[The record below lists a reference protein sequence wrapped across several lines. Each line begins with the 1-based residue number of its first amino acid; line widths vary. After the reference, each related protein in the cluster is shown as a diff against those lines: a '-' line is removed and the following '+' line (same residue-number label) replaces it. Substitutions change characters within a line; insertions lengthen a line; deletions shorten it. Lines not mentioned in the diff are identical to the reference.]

1 MIRGGIKMKRKIVV
15 AMLTV
20 VLMLATLC
28 GCSGDTTMNIEEN
41 GSGTLQSV
49 VMIEKEYLTDG
60 NVTLDKDYT
69 WQDVTV
75 GGKAYKKGTRNI
87 TFNDVTKIEDM
98 DDAQIAFNSNYFFL
112 KNKTA
117 TEAVSSSYDEEM
129 KKLFQQT
136 YTFTFPYEVKKTNG
150 RIQDDKKTVVWKN
163 DELYKN
169 YNCWAIF
176 TESPLDSSIAA
187 PKLTG
192 AKNNG
197 YYRKNVTVKATSGTV
212 IDRFVVN
219 GKMIGTNNCIFVKE
233 GKKIVSCIDVNGK
246 STKITF
252 VIDKTKPVV
261 KGVVNGKTYTSAKQ
275 IKFSDKFGVKSATLN
290 GKKFSS
296 GSKVSKK
303 GTYRLVVTDKAGNQN
318 IVKFKIK

>member
-1 MIRGGIKMKRKIVV
+1 MKKKIVV

-28 GCSGDTTMNIEEN
+28 GCSGDVTMNIEEN

-49 VMIEKEYLTDG
+49 IMIEKEYLKDG
-60 NVTLDKDYT
+60 NITLDPEYT

-87 TFNDVTKIEDM
+87 TFSDVTKIKDM
-98 DDAQIAFNSNYFFL
+98 DTAQIAFNSNYFFM

-117 TEAVSSSYDEEM
+117 TESVNSSSEEEM
-129 KKLFQQT
+129 KKYFKQT

-150 RIQDDKKTVVWKN
+150 TLQADNKTVVWDN
-163 DELYKN
+163 DKIYKN
-169 YNCWAIF
+169 YNCWAVF
-176 TESPLDSSIAA
+176 TDAPLDSSIAA

-197 YYRKNVTVKATSGTV
+197 YYRKNITVKATSDTV

-219 GKMIGTNNCIFVKE
+219 GKMIGTNNFTFVKE